1 LYSLSHEPGL
11 LDPAKTPAVVPKVTL
26 VLLQAD
32 KLQRD
37 EFNINVSRVVN
48 QGREILDA
56 YEAFPFKTSCRRM
69 METSDGVN

>member
-1 LYSLSHEPGL
+1 
-11 LDPAKTPAVVPKVTL
+11 L

-48 QGREILDA
+48 QGKEILDA
-56 YEAFPFKTSCRRM
+56 YEAFPFKASCRRM